1 MSIWQAYNSFIE
13 ENGQEEVLPELN
25 MTSQELFFIGY
36 AQVNWTAQLPT
47 GFQDVLQTEWIS
59 FAFLLNK

>member
-13 ENGQEEVLPELN
+13 ENGREEVLPELN

-36 AQVNWTAQLPT
+36 AQVNWTAQLLT
-47 GFQDVLQTEWIS
+47 GFQNVLQTEWIS